1 MLIAMLATW
10 AREGKPVYK
19 QEEDG
24 QTIAY
29 A

>member
-1 MLIAMLATW
+1 MLVAMLATW
-10 AREGKPVYK
+10 SREGKPVYS
-19 QEEDG
+19 EEADG

>member
-10 AREGKPVYK
+10 AREGKPVY
-19 QEEDG
+19 QEEEDG